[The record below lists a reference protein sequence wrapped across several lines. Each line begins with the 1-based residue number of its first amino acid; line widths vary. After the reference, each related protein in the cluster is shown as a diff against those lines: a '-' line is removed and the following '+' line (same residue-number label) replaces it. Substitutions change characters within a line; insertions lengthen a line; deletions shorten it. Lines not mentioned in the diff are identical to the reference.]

1 MSIPPKS
8 GFIDISPQAEQ
19 TKLDPDGSKLKR
31 TSSVHNSAIFTTS
44 STPRKKNTR
53 DKNRTVSMQAVKGP
67 ATQKSAL
74 ENQKTTSK
82 PRSVPSQVQL
92 SHSDKTEP
100 EEQQVVIE
108 SVPVEKD
115 SKDDEEEVIVKPI
128 PIIEKSPTAISK
140 TPTVDEVLDE
150 EDVPKKRR
158 SPSGGYYLE
167 CFLRE
172 VLTNMRHNPMMSVA
186 SVSTVMIL
194 ALILGFFVLII
205 ANLESLADEL
215 AGEMQIKVYM
225 SQNFDPKQINSF
237 KSAAYDIG
245 HVTKVT
251 FVPKDE
257 AFKKLRKRL
266 NAKLDLDDLESNP
279 LPDAFEIPVDDPS
292 FLEPVA
298 HKLAQIDNV
307 ATVDYG
313 REEAQK
319 LMKLNHIIRMV
330 GLIILIMLFAS
341 SLLIISNTIRLTVFA
356 RRKEID
362 IMQLVGAADW
372 FIRWP
377 FILEGVTQGVIGA
390 AMASVLIDV
399 SYRVVVPQ
407 LQKSISFLPILL
419 PGAIMPYLNI
429 GLITMG
435 CLVGALGSLISVN
448 RYLKA

>member
-19 TKLDPDGSKLKR
+19 TKLDPSGSKLKNA
-31 TSSVHNSAIFTTS
+31 SSS
-44 STPRKKNTR
+44 PRAATAQAPDTKSEHR
-53 DKNRTVSMQAVKGP
+53 RHDKDRTVSMPAVKDP
-67 ATQKSAL
+67 TERRDDK
-74 ENQKTTSK
+74 KT
-82 PRSVPSQVQL
+82 R
-92 SHSDKTEP
+92 
-100 EEQQVVIE
+100 EQTLVIE
-108 SVPVEKD
+108 SVPVEKEAE
-115 SKDDEEEVIVKPI
+115 DDEEVIVKPI
-128 PIIEKSPTAISK
+128 PIVEKSSNSLSK

-150 EDVPKKRR
+150 EDLPPKKRR
-158 SPSGGYYLE
+158 GPSGGYYLE

-225 SQNFDPKQINSF
+225 SQNFDEKQINSF

-279 LPDAFEIPVDDPS
+279 LPDAFEVPVDDPS

-390 AMASVLIDV
+390 ALASVLIDV
-399 SYRVVVPQ
+399 SYRIVVPQ

-435 CLVGALGSLISVN
+435 CLVGALGSFISVN

>member
-19 TKLDPDGSKLKR
+19 TKLDPSGSKLKKAPI
-31 TSSVHNSAIFTTS
+31 TSHSASAAPKTS
-44 STPRKKNTR
+44 DNKSARR
-53 DKNRTVSMQAVKGP
+53 EHDKNRTVSMQAVKGP
-67 ATQKSAL
+67 TERNNKD
-74 ENQKTTSK
+74 EKPSK
-82 PRSVPSQVQL
+82 QPL
-92 SHSDKTEP
+92 I
-100 EEQQVVIE
+100 IE
-108 SVPVEKD
+108 SVPMEKEVE
-115 SKDDEEEVIVKPI
+115 DDEEVIVKPI
-128 PIIEKSPTAISK
+128 PIVEKSSPSLSK

-150 EDVPKKRR
+150 EDLPIKKRR
-158 SPSGGYYLE
+158 GPSGGYYLE

-186 SVSTVMIL
+186 SISTVMIL

-225 SQNFDPKQINSF
+225 SQNFDAKQVNSF

-279 LPDAFEIPVDDPS
+279 LPDAFEVPVDDPS

-390 AMASVLIDV
+390 ALASVLIDV
-399 SYRVVVPQ
+399 SYRIVVPQ

-435 CLVGALGSLISVN
+435 CLVGALGSFISVN

>member
-1 MSIPPKS
+1 MKTPPKS
-8 GFIDISPQAEQ
+8 GFIDISPKVKQV
-19 TKLDPDGSKLKR
+19 KLDPSGSQINKTSDGLSPEESSPKGKNTDKKLGSKLG
-31 TSSVHNSAIFTTS
+31 
-44 STPRKKNTR
+44 
-53 DKNRTVSMQAVKGP
+53 D
-67 ATQKSAL
+67 
-74 ENQKTTSK
+74 TSK
-82 PRSVPSQVQL
+82 NSLKKEELEKKTSPTDSVSRASSQKL
-92 SHSDKTEP
+92 LIENATEETDKDILAS
-100 EEQQVVIE
+100 Q
-108 SVPVEKD
+108 
-115 SKDDEEEVIVKPI
+115 DDEEEIIVRDI
-128 PIIEKSPTAISK
+128 PIIERVTSRRKSKVT
-140 TPTVDEVLDE
+140 TVDEVLDE
-150 EDVPKKRR
+150 ADPPAQKRR
-158 SPSGGYYLE
+158 GPSGGYYIE

-194 ALILGFFVLII
+194 ALILGFFIIII

-225 SQNFDPKQINSF
+225 SQDFDQSQINSF
-237 KSAAYDIG
+237 KAAAYDIG
-245 HVTKVT
+245 HVVKVS
-251 FVPKDE
+251 FVSKDE

-266 NAKLDLDDLESNP
+266 NAKLDLNDLDSNP

-298 HKLAQIDNV
+298 HKLSQIDNV

-319 LMKLNHIIRMV
+319 LMKLNHIIRLV
-330 GLIILIMLFAS
+330 GIIILFMLFAS

-377 FILEGVTQGVIGA
+377 FILEGMTHGVLGA
-390 AMASVLIDV
+390 ATASVLIDA
-399 SYRVVVPQ
+399 SYRIVVPQ
-407 LQKSISFLPILL
+407 LQKSISFLPILA
-419 PGAIMPYLNI
+419 PGSIMPYLNI

-435 CLVGALGSLISVN
+435 CLVGALGSFISVN

>member
-1 MSIPPKS
+1 
-8 GFIDISPQAEQ
+8 
-19 TKLDPDGSKLKR
+19 
-31 TSSVHNSAIFTTS
+31 
-44 STPRKKNTR
+44 
-53 DKNRTVSMQAVKGP
+53 MQAVKEP
-67 ATQKSAL
+67 TERREDK
-74 ENQKTTSK
+74 KT
-82 PRSVPSQVQL
+82 R
-92 SHSDKTEP
+92 
-100 EEQQVVIE
+100 EQTLVIE
-108 SVPVEKD
+108 SVPVEKEVE
-115 SKDDEEEVIVKPI
+115 DDEEVIVKPI
-128 PIIEKSPTAISK
+128 PIVEKSSNSLSK

-150 EDVPKKRR
+150 EDLPPKKRR
-158 SPSGGYYLE
+158 GPSGGYYLE

-225 SQNFDPKQINSF
+225 SQNFDEKQINSF

-279 LPDAFEIPVDDPS
+279 LPDAFEVPVDDPS

-390 AMASVLIDV
+390 ALASVLIDV
-399 SYRVVVPQ
+399 SYRIVVPQ

-435 CLVGALGSLISVN
+435 CLVGALGSFISVN

>member
-1 MSIPPKS
+1 MSNPPKS
-8 GFIDISPQAEQ
+8 GFIDISPQTEQ
-19 TKLDPDGSKLKR
+19 TKLDPSGSKLNTASSAHHSAATK
-31 TSSVHNSAIFTTS
+31 TSDNQ
-44 STPRKKNTR
+44 PRHQAQ
-53 DKNRTVSMQAVKGP
+53 DKNRTVSIAAVKGP
-67 ATQKSAL
+67 
-74 ENQKTTSK
+74 
-82 PRSVPSQVQL
+82 
-92 SHSDKTEP
+92 TERQAEKKDQ
-100 EEQQVVIE
+100 EEPLIIE
-108 SVPVEKD
+108 SLPQEKEVE
-115 SKDDEEEVIVKPI
+115 DDEEVIVKPI
-128 PIIEKSPTAISK
+128 PIVEKSSASLSK

-150 EDVPKKRR
+150 EDLPVKKRR
-158 SPSGGYYLE
+158 GPSGGYYLE

-186 SVSTVMIL
+186 SISTVMIL

-225 SQNFDPKQINSF
+225 SQNFNEKQINSF

-266 NAKLDLDDLESNP
+266 SAKLDLDDLESNP
-279 LPDAFEIPVDDPS
+279 LPDAFEVPVDDPS

-390 AMASVLIDV
+390 ALASMLIDV
-399 SYRVVVPQ
+399 SYRIVVPQ

-435 CLVGALGSLISVN
+435 CLVGALGSFISVN

>member
-1 MSIPPKS
+1 MSNVPPKS
-8 GFIDISPQAEQ
+8 GFIDIPPQAEQ
-19 TKLDPDGSKLKR
+19 TKLDPNGSKLKKLSSAR
-31 TSSVHNSAIFTTS
+31 QPVIAEEATSSKNKDVQDKHKTVAMKAVKVSAAQKK
-44 STPRKKNTR
+44 STPQEEAI
-53 DKNRTVSMQAVKGP
+53 S
-67 ATQKSAL
+67 KSQSKQL
-74 ENQKTTSK
+74 HNQHSKDSK
-82 PRSVPSQVQL
+82 PQEQL
-92 SHSDKTEP
+92 
-100 EEQQVVIE
+100 VIE
-108 SVPVEKD
+108 SVPLEKET
-115 SKDDEEEVIVKPI
+115 DDNEEVIVKPI
-128 PIIEKSPTAISK
+128 PIVEKTSPSLSK

-150 EDVPKKRR
+150 EDLPIKKRR
-158 SPSGGYYLE
+158 GPSGGYYLE

-186 SVSTVMIL
+186 SISTVMIL

-225 SQNFDPKQINSF
+225 SQNFEEKQINSF

-279 LPDAFEIPVDDPS
+279 LPDAFEVPVDDPS

-319 LMKLNHIIRMV
+319 LMKLNHIIRMI

-390 AMASVLIDV
+390 ALASVLIDI
-399 SYRVVVPQ
+399 SYRIIVPQ

-429 GLITMG
+429 GIITMG
-435 CLVGALGSLISVN
+435 CLVGALGSFISVN

>member
-19 TKLDPDGSKLKR
+19 TKLDPSGSKLKK
-31 TSSVHNSAIFTTS
+31 TSATSRSAS
-44 STPRKKNTR
+44 AAAKASENQSARR
-53 DKNRTVSMQAVKGP
+53 EHDKNRTVSMQAVKGP
-67 ATQKSAL
+67 AERSEDK
-74 ENQKTTSK
+74 K
-82 PRSVPSQVQL
+82 PQ
-92 SHSDKTEP
+92 EP
-100 EEQQVVIE
+100 PLIIE
-108 SVPVEKD
+108 SVPVEREVE
-115 SKDDEEEVIVKPI
+115 DDEEVIVKPI
-128 PIIEKSPTAISK
+128 PIAEKSSPSLSK

-150 EDVPKKRR
+150 EDLPVKKRR
-158 SPSGGYYLE
+158 GPSGGYYLE

-186 SVSTVMIL
+186 SISTVMIL

-225 SQNFDPKQINSF
+225 SQNFDAKQVNSF

-279 LPDAFEIPVDDPS
+279 LPDAFEVPVDDPS

-362 IMQLVGAADW
+362 IMQ
-372 FIRWP
+372 
-377 FILEGVTQGVIGA
+377 
-390 AMASVLIDV
+390 
-399 SYRVVVPQ
+399 
-407 LQKSISFLPILL
+407 
-419 PGAIMPYLNI
+419 
-429 GLITMG
+429 
-435 CLVGALGSLISVN
+435 
-448 RYLKA
+448 